1 MAAVVPSAGKHSR
14 HKPKSRLWDAKSATP
29 FRRSQKSGCRGS
41 KALGGGSVAPAE
53 TSSEAVGRVHAAVKA
68 VEVLPDVREQV
79 IRLGTVPGVSPP
91 PDKLQDFIKIDIERW
106 GKIIRQAGL
115 AGSEG

>member
-1 MAAVVPSAGKHSR
+1 MI
-14 HKPKSRLWDAKSATP
+14 
-29 FRRSQKSGCRGS
+29 
-41 KALGGGSVAPAE
+41 VAPAG
-53 TSSEAVGRVHAAVKA
+53 TPSEAVGRVHAAVKA
-68 VEVLPDVREQV
+68 VEGLPEVREQV
-79 IRLGTVPGVSPP
+79 IRLGMVPGVSPP